1 MENHINATQ
10 ASGKQFYL
18 EFHDKGKIVMLNLLK
33 FKSIA
38 DYQGYED
45 LAANGKIS
53 GEDAYQLYM
62 NHTLPELKKA
72 GGRIIYYGKSNR
84 FLIGPSTENWDAI
97 LLVEHESVAKF
108 MQFAQNKIYL
118 KGIGHRI
125 AALADARLL
134 PSTTFAPIY

>member
-45 LAANGKIS
+45 LAANSKIS
-53 GEDAYQLYM
+53 GD
-62 NHTLPELKKA
+62 HTLPELKKA
-72 GGRIIYYGKSNR
+72 GG
-84 FLIGPSTENWDAI
+84 
-97 LLVEHESVAKF
+97 
-108 MQFAQNKIYL
+108 
-118 KGIGHRI
+118 
-125 AALADARLL
+125 
-134 PSTTFAPIY
+134 